1 MNKIT
6 LNTNP
11 EATPKLNIKP
21 KKKFNIFKLLLVLV
35 LVILVAYSV
44 KLFAFSKNIGIK
56 ITPSDIV
63 NPIKKDPELKRDST
77 GKLTTA
83 LIVGIDTRSGTSE
96 LRNTDSMIVASY
108 NHETNEVIMISVPR
122 DFYVKVPNENWYT
135 KINGIY
141 QHGENNKVGGM
152 NLLKTV
158 LQEVTGYEI
167 QYYAMVDLQGF
178 VKIVDTV
185 GGVTV
190 NVENSFIDYRYPRE
204 GSTGSV
210 YETVSFEKGV
220 QKMNGATALKY
231 SRSRQS
237 INPLE
242 GSDFARARRQQ
253 NVIVALKDKI
263 LSSDT
268 LLNPSKVLEILNAV
282 EKNVKLSEFTS
293 EDIQALVNLA
303 QRQKEN
309 KAIISSFVLD
319 PSIANSSLV
328 TANGFNVG
336 NLYVIGPKAGLNN
349 YTNIK
354 KYFAAASKN
363 PTLYSEEPI
372 VMVYNTG
379 LGDAESKL
387 YTENLK
393 KKYPYIN
400 IQYLGTLFSD
410 KTGNVIY
417 SHSQKEYL
425 KSLEILSQSLDTKEI
440 GRPAYIK
447 NDLNRENISILLG
460 KALVKSEE

>member
-1 MNKIT
+1 MNKII
-6 LNTNP
+6 LNKDNTI
-11 EATPKLNIKP
+11 IKP
-21 KKKFNIFKLLLVLV
+21 KKKFNIFYIILGILLIGL
-35 LVILVAYSV
+35 IAYSI
-44 KLFAFSKNIGIK
+44 KIFAFSNNIGIK
-56 ITPSDIV
+56 ITPDDII
-63 NPIKKDPELKRDST
+63 NPIKKDPELKRDSS
-77 GKLTTA
+77 GKLTNA
-83 LIVGIDTRSGTSE
+83 LIVGIDTRNASSD
-96 LRNTDSMIVASY
+96 LRNTDTMILASY
-108 NHETNEVIMISVPR
+108 NHETNNVLMLSIPR
-122 DFYVKVPNENWYT
+122 DFYVKVPNEDWYT

-158 LQEVTGYEI
+158 VQEITGYEI
-167 QYYAMVDLQGF
+167 QYYGMVDLQGF

-204 GSTGSV
+204 GSAGSV
-210 YETVSFEKGV
+210 YETISFTKGV
-220 QKMNGATALKY
+220 QNMNGTTALKY
-231 SRSRQS
+231 ARSRQS

-253 NVIVALKDKI
+253 KVIVALKDKI
-263 LSSDT
+263 LSSET
-268 LLNPSKVLEILNAV
+268 LLNPSKVLEILNTV

-303 QRQKEN
+303 QKQKEN
-309 KAIISSFVLD
+309 KSEISSFVLD
-319 PSIANSSLV
+319 PSIANSTLV

-349 YTNIK
+349 YTEIK
-354 KYFAAASKN
+354 KYFSAVANN
-363 PTLYSEEPI
+363 PILYSEDPT

-379 LGDAESKL
+379 LGDSASKE
-387 YTENLK
+387 YTNTLK

-400 IQYLGTLFSD
+400 IQYLGTLFND

-425 KSLEILSQSLDTKEI
+425 KSLEILSSSLDTKEI
-440 GRPAYIK
+440 GRPTYIK
-447 NDLNRENISILLG
+447 NDLNGENITILLG
-460 KALVKSEE
+460 KQITNTTTE